1 MGQQSAPFRKR
12 ATTQGLM
19 AGSVMLHDRTA
30 CASPNATVNEVEEST
45 PVSGVLIIEPVI
57 VVGLRP
63 SFLGFSYK
71 KSRAQMS
78 GYGPRSRRA
87 PPPRTGSRIRC
98 VFGMSAVRS
107 IVDPCMLAIIF
118 TLNIKVP
125 AAAAISG
132 RLRYDR

>member
-1 MGQQSAPFRKR
+1 MV
-12 ATTQGLM
+12 
-19 AGSVMLHDRTA
+19 GSVMLQDRTA

-63 SFLGFSYK
+63 SFFGFSYK
-71 KSRAQMS
+71 KRSAQMS
-78 GYGPRSRRA
+78 GYGPRSSRA

-107 IVDPCMLAIIF
+107 VVDPCMLAVIF
-118 TLNIKVP
+118 TLDIKVP
-125 AAAAISG
+125 AAATMSG
-132 RLRYDR
+132 RIRYNG